1 MTSRD
6 WRVDSLRGYFLVL
19 MTLAHL
25 PPNPLQPFFSY
36 TFGYASAP
44 DGFVFLSGLVST
56 WVYLRVRN
64 QHGQR
69 ALESRV
75 LRRTRDVYLV
85 HILLLGASVGGAVL
99 LNHTSFQAAHP
110 VQTFVSGSL
119 LLYQPTLSDIL
130 PMYCVFLLFTPM
142 VLDQMMK
149 GRAWLVGATSAIL
162 WFAAQWGIGDASH
175 LVPWI
180 NLGTFNILAWQA
192 YFVAGQYLGYRSLR
206 AGEDAVPKSRAL
218 LAVCVV
224 LSLLFFL
231 DRHSELIFGATPLLK
246 FSIGPSRTPARF
258 LDAACLGYV
267 IWSLP
272 RTIDRKLMTL
282 RLFKFFH
289 RLGQH
294 SLQVFAASLF
304 ITAGLSKIRDEWA
317 GLPGAARIGLALLV
331 VLSLVI
337 PAWLHEKYRK
347 HGRERLAPGGEYPA
361 VLRASTNFAGSTR
374 VASTSK
380 EPALKIGCSIVTGGT
395 T

>member
-25 PPNPLQPFFSY
+25 PQHPLQWFSSY

-64 QHGQR
+64 KHGQR
-69 ALESRV
+69 ALEARV

-85 HILLLGASVGGAVL
+85 HILLLSASIVEAVL
-99 LNHTSFQAAHP
+99 LTHNYFQSTHP
-110 VQTFVSGSL
+110 IQAFLSGSL

-130 PMYCVFLLFTPM
+130 PMYCIFLLFTPI

-149 GRAWLVGATSAIL
+149 GRAWLVGLTSATL
-162 WFAAQWGIGDASH
+162 WFAAQWGIGDASQ

-180 NLGTFNILAWQA
+180 SLGSFNILAWQA
-192 YFVAGQYLGYRSLR
+192 YFVAGQYLGYRSLSV
-206 AGEDAVPKSRAL
+206 GEGAVPKSRVL
-218 LAVCVV
+218 LVVCVV

-231 DRHSELIFGATPLLK
+231 DRHSEFIFGVTPVLK

-267 IWSLP
+267 IWWVP
-272 RTIDRKLMTL
+272 RTIDRKLVTL
-282 RLFKFFH
+282 RLFKFLH
-289 RLGQH
+289 LLGKH

-304 ITAGLSKIRDEWA
+304 ITAGLSKISHHWV
-317 GLPGAARIGLALLV
+317 GLPATARLGLALV
-331 VLSLVI
+331 AVLSLVI
-337 PAWLHEKYRK
+337 PAWLHEMYRK
-347 HGRERLAPGGEYPA
+347 QRREGVAPGVKYPA
-361 VLRASTNFAGSTR
+361 ILRASPDF
-374 VASTSK
+374 VVSTSK
-380 EPALKIGCSIVTGGT
+380 EPA
-395 T
+395 